1 MIRMRKKNKYDLQ
14 QIGNMDETPMNF
26 DMPPSH
32 TVNTVGEKSIGIKTT
47 GNEKKSLY
55 CRLSMSSWWHEAKAH
70 DNLQK
75 EDHA

>member
-1 MIRMRKKNKYDLQ
+1 MMIRMRKKNKYDLQ

-47 GNEKKSLY
+47 GNEINHFTVILACLADGMKLKPI
-55 CRLSMSSWWHEAKAH
+55 
-70 DNLQK
+70 QK